1 MSRRTLI
8 ACLGNIFLGDDG
20 SGMQPDVMLSMA
32 GIGVIAC
39 ASAYL
44 VR

>member
-1 MSRRTLI
+1 MSRRTLT
-8 ACLGNIFLGDDG
+8 CLGNIFLGDDG